1 MLILNK
7 YINKNYANLL
17 LISKKITSNKI
28 PDYEDLL
35 HEVILDL
42 YNKDRDLIMGLIDRE
57 ELAYYIVRMMVNQYH
72 SSTSPFFNKYKKYY
86 SINKQYLKEYIFN
99 NKDWKIDGKTIE
111 QLEINES
118 RLKWIE
124 EKSKNLSWF
133 DYSIFKIY
141 FYEKHRLSSMERA
154 TKINRN
160 TLGKSIRTVKKYL
173 KKIIND

>member
-99 NKDWKIDGKTIE
+99 NKDWRIDGKSIE
-111 QLEINES
+111 QLENKRKSINEK
-118 RLKWIE
+118 LNKI
-124 EKSKNLSWF
+124 KNSP
-133 DYSIFKIY
+133 
-141 FYEKHRLSSMERA
+141 R
-154 TKINRN
+154 RN
-160 TLGKSIRTVKKYL
+160 DS
-173 KKIIND
+173 